1 MRTAI
6 RKAGVACGALLA
18 STALT
23 VSTANGAW
31 ASSSALV
38 VGGLETSTLHD
49 VVMSQLL
56 GGALQGQ
63 QRVSVNWP
71 AEHKPSNGLS
81 LGESIAVGVDNL
93 DAELDAA
100 LSRLSGPGEQVT
112 VVGLSAGSL
121 VVNEVLRD
129 LVNDANAP
137 GKDQV
142 TFVVVADSSRQDVI
156 DKAKYNSQ
164 YDYTYQPAPEVKYD
178 VSVVVAEFDGTHD
191 FPDRWWH
198 FTAVINSI
206 AGAIVGHLP
215 VMFADLSEVPVT
227 NIEVDVNSKGGT
239 TTTYLV
245 PAEELPLVK
254 LFPFLKSSEA
264 SLRRAVERGYSRYDN
279 KPSAVQAAA
288 LAAPAVAE
296 DVDDSPAAETKVA
309 APAAEPVESAPVD
322 ESNGTDEDDAEAGND
337 TANDTANETAS
348 VNEDDA
354 EFAEAE
360 TTETAEATEA
370 AEAEAVE
377 AEAVEAEA
385 VEAEAAAAEAE
396 AAEAEALE
404 AEAAEAEAAEAE
416 AAEAEAAEA
425 EAAEA
430 EAADDTDAADV
441 GAADDAPSSDSGSAD
456 SSDSE

>member
-1 MRTAI
+1 MRSAI
-6 RKAGVACGALLA
+6 RKAGVACGALFA

-31 ASSSALV
+31 ASNSALV
-38 VGGLETSTLHD
+38 VAGLETSSLHD

-71 AEHKPSNGLS
+71 AEHAPSSGGLS
-81 LGESIAVGVDNL
+81 LGESIAVGIDNL
-93 DAELDAA
+93 DAELNAA
-100 LSRLSGPGEQVT
+100 LSRLSGPDEKVT

-129 LVNDANAP
+129 LVNDPNAP

-142 TFVVVADSSRQDVI
+142 TFIVVADSSRQDVI

-198 FTAVINSI
+198 FTAVLNSI
-206 AGAIVGHLP
+206 AGAIVGHIP
-215 VMFADLSEVPVT
+215 VMFADLSDVPAT

-264 SLRRAVERGYSRYDN
+264 SLRKSVEKGYSRYDN
-279 KPSAVQAAA
+279 KPSGVQAAA

-296 DVDDSPAAETKVA
+296 DDNEAPAAETKVA
-309 APAAEPVESAPVD
+309 AAEAEPVESAPAD
-322 ESNGTDEDDAEAGND
+322 DSKGTDEESTEVGGD
-337 TANDTANETAS
+337 TAS
-348 VNEDDA
+348 VNDDDA
-354 EFAEAE
+354 EVTETETEAE
-360 TTETAEATEA
+360 AEATEA
-370 AEAEAVE
+370 EAEIAEAEAEVAE
-377 AEAVEAEA
+377 AE
-385 VEAEAAAAEAE
+385 AEAE
-396 AAEAEALE
+396 AAEAEAEAEVAE
-404 AEAAEAEAAEAE
+404 AEAEAEVAEAEAEAEAAEADE
-416 AAEAEAAEA
+416 V
-425 EAAEA
+425 
-430 EAADDTDAADV
+430 EAADDTDGADTGAADA
-441 GAADDAPSSDSGSAD
+441 GTSDDAPSSDTGSAD